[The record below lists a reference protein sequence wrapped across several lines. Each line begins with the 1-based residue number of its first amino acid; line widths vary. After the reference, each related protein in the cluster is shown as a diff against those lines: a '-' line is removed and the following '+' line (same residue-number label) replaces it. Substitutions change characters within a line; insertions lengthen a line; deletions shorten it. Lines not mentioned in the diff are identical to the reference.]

1 MAVYRTFAIAAAA
14 LLVLLSV
21 VDTMVS
27 EPISRRGFDE
37 FLYDA
42 ATYAPSPQTA
52 RTRSQQNFAA
62 NTAPADRIKAV
73 FGQFSGEDAKRAL
86 REPAP
91 SKPALSV
98 HTVEQDRSPSL
109 SARSG

>member
-27 EPISRRGFDE
+27 EPASRRGFDE
-37 FLYDA
+37 YLYDA

-52 RTRSQQNFAA
+52 AMRGKQNFAA

-73 FGQFSGEDAKRAL
+73 FGQFSGDDAKRFV
-86 REPAP
+86 REPASRP
-91 SKPALSV
+91 VLSIR
-98 HTVEQDRSPSL
+98 TVEQDRFPSL